1 MPKDLRSFLSDLM
14 TARPGEIRRVSDPV
28 DPRFG
33 ATAVA
38 ARFARDNQYPALYF
52 EKVGCSAIPLVLNL
66 TATYERLALALGTTL
81 ADLVPTF
88 GERMAHP
95 VPAREVS
102 RGDAPVKEQVWT
114 GDDVD
119 LGKLPLLTHNE
130 LDAGAYV
137 TSGIGIMRDPETGRI
152 NAGIYRHQVHS
163 RNELGVWFIDTHHG
177 AYIYRRYEER
187 GQAAP
192 IVIAIGHHPA
202 VVMGAVCRIPGVGGE
217 FDAAG
222 GLLGESVEITRAE
235 TCDLPVP
242 ARAEIVIE
250 GEVIPHERKQEGPFG
265 EWPGHYTEQGPKPVI
280 RVNAITMR
288 QKPIYYDIFSA
299 NREHLVLGGLP
310 RMGSIY
316 RNRREGRQRTGAQPH
331 ALLRFD
337 QEGSRCRS
345 EKSGVRR
352 PQYRAGKPE
361 NGRRRRRG
369 HRRVQRWRRDVGDWH
384 PVRCRARSAG
394 HSPMVRPRRVAAGGV
409 GLSRRR
415 IENTSH
421 DHGVDCRR
429 HETGSAG
436 RVSASR
442 DCAAD
447 CRRGREGRP
456 RYGVA
461 ATSGL
466 GTTSLTTSHRDTEAR
481 SKLEISHA
489 IGSCVNMQLSS

>member
-1 MPKDLRSFLSDLM
+1 MPKDLRSFLRELM

-33 ATAVA
+33 ATAVGE
-38 ARFARDNQYPALYF
+38 RFARENQYPALYF

-81 ADLVPTF
+81 ADLVPAF
-88 GERMAHP
+88 GERIAHP
-95 VPAREVS
+95 LPAREVL
-102 RGDAPVKEQVWT
+102 REDAPVKEQVWT
-114 GDDVD
+114 GDAVD

-130 LDAGAYV
+130 LDAGAYI

-222 GLLGESVEITRAE
+222 GLLGESVETTRAE

-250 GEVIPHERKQEGPFG
+250 GEVLPHERKQEGPFG

-280 RVNAITMR
+280 RVKAITMR

-316 RNRREGRQRTGAQPH
+316 RNVKQVVPGVKAVNVPAHSRMHCYVSIKKVRDAEVKKAAFAVLNTEPENLKMVVVVDEDIDVFNDGDVMWAIGT
-331 ALLRFD
+331 RFD
-337 QEGSRCRS
+337 AERDLLVIPRWSGPGGLLPVGWDYHTDGSRTPRMITATIVDAT
-345 EKSGVRR
+345 KPV
-352 PQYRAGKPE
+352 PPAVYPPRAIVPPAAVDAAK
-361 NGRRRRRG
+361 
-369 HRRVQRWRRDVGDWH
+369 DVA
-384 PVRCRARSAG
+384 V
-394 HSPMVRPRRVAAGGV
+394 
-409 GLSRRR
+409 
-415 IENTSH
+415 
-421 DHGVDCRR
+421 
-429 HETGSAG
+429 
-436 RVSASR
+436 
-442 DCAAD
+442 
-447 CRRGREGRP
+447 
-456 RYGVA
+456 
-461 ATSGL
+461 
-466 GTTSLTTSHRDTEAR
+466 TSLQ
-481 SKLEISHA
+481 
-489 IGSCVNMQLSS
+489 QLPD

>member
-1 MPKDLRSFLSDLM
+1 MPKDLRSFLGDLM

-38 ARFARDNQYPALYF
+38 ERFARENQYPALYF
-52 EKVGCSAIPLVLNL
+52 EKVGCSAIPLVINL

-95 VPAREVS
+95 LPAREVS

-130 LDAGAYV
+130 LDAGAYI

-222 GLLGESVEITRAE
+222 GLLGESVETTLAE
-235 TCDLPVP
+235 TCDLPIP

-280 RVNAITMR
+280 RVKAITMR

-316 RNRREGRQRTGAQPH
+316 RNLKQVVPGVKAVNVPAHSRMHCYVSIKKVRDAEVKKAAFAVLNTEPENLKMVVVVDEDIDVFNDGDVMWAIGT
-331 ALLRFD
+331 RFD
-337 QEGSRCRS
+337 AERDLLVIPRWSGPGGLLPVGWDYHADGSRTPRMITATIIDAT
-345 EKSGVRR
+345 KPVAPGVY
-352 PQYRAGKPE
+352 PPRAIVPPTAVDAAK
-361 NGRRRRRG
+361 
-369 HRRVQRWRRDVGDWH
+369 DV
-384 PVRCRARSAG
+384 V
-394 HSPMVRPRRVAAGGV
+394 V
-409 GLSRRR
+409 
-415 IENTSH
+415 
-421 DHGVDCRR
+421 
-429 HETGSAG
+429 
-436 RVSASR
+436 
-442 DCAAD
+442 
-447 CRRGREGRP
+447 
-456 RYGVA
+456 
-461 ATSGL
+461 
-466 GTTSLTTSHRDTEAR
+466 TTLQ
-481 SKLEISHA
+481 
-489 IGSCVNMQLSS
+489 QLPD